1 MEKEKWWELAKSVGK
16 RYFVFA
22 ICALTVK
29 MLTGSITSKS
39 GFCAA
44 LVVFI
49 IAFCFIKFVV
59 IPGVKKYQELS
70 GMAAKDGA
78 ATFFEQ
84 EQRKQEAREQAMKKA
99 QAEATIPQEL
109 TDLRLSLLP
118 DINVCLA
125 ESGLQW
131 SWPYRH
137 TAESGYVE
145 KDAERFEATLC
156 FVPGAKPLR
165 VQEVRT
171 AHASYI
177 NMPLCEAKASAIAT
191 NEQYAAVQK
200 FLHDDANLADAVW
213 YFVELGKIR
222 ISSKTKGLN
231 GCDAELKMADD
242 GSISSIRVLMAD
254 GKTKWIRKCC
264 KCSAKKTKENEGR
277 PVISQYGNGTKKDS
291 FVSDA
296 EVCSEQETEDE
307 ILKHY
312 EGLVTEASL
321 AEEISEGCAEAAL
334 GYDEEQGECVYAFP
348 AGTKTWSDYSVRDK
362 EAEWFAQA
370 VIDNIPNIYGVKKI
384 DVERRKI
391 LFLINP

>member
-22 ICALTVK
+22 ICALTAK
-29 MLTGSITSKS
+29 ILTAGITSKS
-39 GFCAA
+39 GFFSA
-44 LVVFI
+44 LMVFA
-49 IAFCFIKFVV
+49 IAYCFVKFVV
-59 IPGVKKYQELS
+59 IPGVKKYRELS
-70 GMAAKDGA
+70 GEEAKDGA

-84 EQRKQEAREQAMKKA
+84 EQLKQEAREQAMKKA

-125 ESGLQW
+125 ENGLQW

-145 KDAERFEATLC
+145 KDGERTEATLC
-156 FVPGAKPLR
+156 FVPGVQPLR

-171 AHASYI
+171 AHACYI
-177 NMPLCEAKASAIAT
+177 NVPLCEAKAAAIAT
-191 NEQYAAVQK
+191 SEQNAAVQK
-200 FLHDDANLADAVW
+200 YLYEDANLTDAVW
-213 YFVELGKIR
+213 YFVGPDKIR
-222 ISSKTKGLN
+222 ISSKAKGLN
-231 GCDAELKMADD
+231 GCDAELKMTEE
-242 GSISSIRVLMAD
+242 GTISSIRVLMAD
-254 GKTKWIRKCC
+254 GKTKWIRKCTP
-264 KCSAKKTKENEGR
+264 KKTKENEGK
-277 PVISQYGNGTKKDS
+277 PVISQYGNGTKKDT

-296 EVCSEQETEDE
+296 EVCAEQETEDE

-312 EGLVTEASL
+312 ESLVTEASL
-321 AEEISEGCAEAAL
+321 AEEICEGCAEAAL
-334 GYDEEQGECVYAFP
+334 GYDEEQGAECVYAFP
-348 AGTKTWSDYSVRDK
+348 GGNKNWADFSVRDK
-362 EAEWFAQA
+362 EAERFAQA

-384 DVERRKI
+384 DREKRKI